1 MYEDRVRHDVKYL
14 LQKLGD
20 KFLCMV
26 AVGDDVVTAYLI
38 NQAKYLKYSEKVGL
52 KTLLEL
58 DLKRLID
65 SLERKCGIT
74 LPREVTE
81 VYLDRDHNLLFI
93 RFSEPDEQEVGEPL
107 CTRTLVTLFT
117 EEKTGKITALEMIG
131 ISDLLE
137 ELSNESSE

>member
-1 MYEDRVRHDVKYL
+1 M
-14 LQKLGD
+14 
-20 KFLCMV
+20 
-26 AVGDDVVTAYLI
+26 
-38 NQAKYLKYSEKVGL
+38 SL

-58 DLKRLID
+58 DLKKLID
-65 SLERKCGIT
+65 SLERRCRIK
-74 LPREVTE
+74 LPREVIE

-117 EEKTGKITALEMIG
+117 EEKTGKITSLEIIG

-137 ELSNESSE
+137 GLSEENSE

>member
-1 MYEDRVRHDVKYL
+1 M
-14 LQKLGD
+14 
-20 KFLCMV
+20 
-26 AVGDDVVTAYLI
+26 
-38 NQAKYLKYSEKVGL
+38 SL

-65 SLERKCGIT
+65 SLERKCGIK

-81 VYLDRDHNLLFI
+81 VYLDRDHGLLFI

-107 CTRTLVTLFT
+107 STRTLVTLFT
-117 EEKTGKITALEMIG
+117 EEKTGKITALEIIG

-137 ELSNESSE
+137 ELSEENSE